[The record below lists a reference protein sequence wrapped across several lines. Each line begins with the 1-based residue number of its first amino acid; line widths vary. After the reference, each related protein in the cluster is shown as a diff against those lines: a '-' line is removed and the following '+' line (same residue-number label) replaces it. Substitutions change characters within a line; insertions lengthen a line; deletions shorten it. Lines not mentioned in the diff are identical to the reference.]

1 MTANGEFPASYDG
14 TTKIVS
20 AIVCVLVMLIP
31 IAIHTV
37 PMGPLVGGL
46 GLFLLILAYAYSPR
60 GYRVAERAIAVRRL
74 IGDIRIPLDDVR
86 EARIAGADDFAG
98 CIRLWGSGGLFG
110 YYGVFRTSKLGKCTW
125 YVTSRRNSVVVIAGA
140 KTVVLSP
147 DDPERFVAAIR
158 AFVPVSG
165 TGAGEFYPTPAAGG
179 LGWHVWVGALVG
191 VLAVAVVAAAMFYS
205 PGPPSYTL
213 TPDSLTIHDRFYPV
227 TVTKAEVDVGGIRVL
242 DFAVDRNWRP
252 TERTNGFANTHYQ
265 SGWFRAVNGQRI
277 RMYRAGGSRLVLL
290 PPKGDG
296 AAVLLEVRDADRFVA
311 QLRHEWGS

>member
-1 MTANGEFPASYDG
+1 MTANGEFSASYDR

-20 AIVCVLVMLIP
+20 TIVCVLVMLIP
-31 IAIHTV
+31 IAIHTA
-37 PMGPLVGGL
+37 PMGPLMGGL
-46 GLFLLILAYAYSPR
+46 GPFLLILAYAYSPR
-60 GYRVAERAIAVRRL
+60 GYRVAEHAIAVRRL
-74 IGDIRIPLDDVR
+74 IGGVRIPLDDVR
-86 EARIAGADDFAG
+86 EVRTGTADDFAG

-125 YVTSRRNSVVVIAGA
+125 YVTSRRKSVVVITGA

-147 DDPERFVAAIR
+147 DAPERFVAAIR
-158 AFVPVSG
+158 ASVPVSG
-165 TGAGEFYPTPAAGG
+165 TAAGEVSPMPAAGG
-179 LGWHVWVGALVG
+179 ADWRLWAAALVG
-191 VLAVAVVAAAMFYS
+191 VLAVGIAAVAMLYS

-252 TERTNGFANTHYQ
+252 TERTNGFANAHYQ

-290 PPKGDG
+290 PPNGDG

-311 QLRHEWGS
+311 ELRHEWGS